1 MPFGPQKAQ
10 FNWDPETVGLIH
22 GSFFWGY
29 IVTQI
34 PGGFICQKFAANRY
48 MAGFSRWAGTTSK
61 VWPGISGREG
71 DRRGLGW
78 GRGLRERR
86 GLWLWE
92 VRFATKVGAEVL
104 GDHKA
109 WPSAVRKNRILA
121 LVGSLDPILV
131 LWTLPTRVFGFAIV
145 ATSTLNMLIPSA
157 ARVHYGCVIFVRILQ
172 GLVEVKPC
180 SILPC
185 ACSHSASSR

>member
-48 MAGFSRWAGTTSK
+48 RGWSLEVGGTTIAWVELG
-61 VWPGISGREG
+61 VWPGI
-71 DRRGLGW
+71 RGLTLEKWAGR

-86 GLWLWE
+86 GL
-92 VRFATKVGAEVL
+92 
-104 GDHKA
+104 
-109 WPSAVRKNRILA
+109 
-121 LVGSLDPILV
+121 
-131 LWTLPTRVFGFAIV
+131 
-145 ATSTLNMLIPSA
+145 
-157 ARVHYGCVIFVRILQ
+157 
-172 GLVEVKPC
+172 
-180 SILPC
+180 
-185 ACSHSASSR
+185 